1 MIDGDTLATSAGT
14 VRIIGIDSPERGECG
29 SGEAAGALSAA
40 LAPGETLT
48 LALPAG
54 QNAQD
59 RHGRLLRSVAGGGIA
74 DLGLAQLEAGHAVA
88 RYDSRDGYPRH
99 PLEDAY
105 HSAQIASLDAEGR
118 VLTPACAAAAEAAA
132 AAVPTAPPA
141 EPPTAP
147 GTSGDDWWRQYPS
160 CAALKRNT
168 VGHPVGPFNR
178 DAPDEAA
185 AYQWFQFGTGHRG
198 DGDGDGLACE

>member
-14 VRIIGIDSPERGECG
+14 VRIIGIDTPERGECG
-29 SGEAAGALSAA
+29 SGEAAGALRAA

-48 LALPAG
+48 LELPAG
-54 QNAQD
+54 QNDRD
-59 RHGRLLRSVAGGGIA
+59 RHGRLLRSVAGGGID
-74 DLGLAQLEAGHAVA
+74 DLGLAQLAGGHAVA

-99 PLEDAY
+99 PREDAY
-105 HSAQIASLDAEGR
+105 HAAQIASLDAEGR
-118 VLTPACAAAAEAAA
+118 VLTPTCAAAAEAAA
-132 AAVPTAPPA
+132 PTTPPIA
-141 EPPTAP
+141 
-147 GTSGDDWWRQYPS
+147 SGSDGDEWWLQYPS

-178 DAPDEAA
+178 DAPAEAA